1 MKNTTF
7 CLFINLLCLFPL
19 SAQLLD
25 CDCNNLYQ
33 DEIFNDINIEQ
44 NFTYSD
50 VHNLKMDI

>member
-25 CDCNNLYQ
+25 CDCNNRYQ
-33 DEIFNDINIEQ
+33 DEIFNDITIET
-44 NFTYSD
+44 NVT
-50 VHNLKMDI
+50 